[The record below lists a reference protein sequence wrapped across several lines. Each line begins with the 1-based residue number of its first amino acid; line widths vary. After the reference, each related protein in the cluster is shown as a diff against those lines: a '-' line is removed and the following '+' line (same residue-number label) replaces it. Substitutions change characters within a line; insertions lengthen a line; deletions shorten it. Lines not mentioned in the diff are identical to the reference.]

1 MGWDE
6 TLRKKLKEQC
16 SGTVLFD
23 EPARSHTSLC
33 VGGRIDALV
42 FPETI
47 DELSGIVNFL
57 RHYEMP
63 FLPVGNWTNLIVRDG
78 GFRGMVVSLSG
89 LRKLRVSHKEDGTAL
104 MTAEAGCPLAELVR
118 TAAKES
124 LSGAEF
130 CAGIPGSVG
139 GAIRMNAGAYGGE
152 IKDIVKDVARM
163 DKMGKVTVEARKELH
178 FTYRNLDLPADSMI
192 IAGTFLLQRGNRQ
205 EITAKMT
212 DIMKKRKDNHPLDL
226 PNAGSIFKNPP
237 DFPAG
242 RLIEESGL
250 KGLRIGDAQISE
262 KHANFIVNRGRA
274 SSSDILELID
284 IAIKSVFKKTGRILE
299 TEVKVVG
306 EQ

>member
-6 TLRKKLKEQC
+6 TLREKLKERC

-23 EPARSHTSLC
+23 EPARLHASLG

-47 DELSGIVNFL
+47 DELSGIVDFIRQHAL
-57 RHYEMP
+57 P

-78 GFRGMVVSLSG
+78 GFRGVVVSLSR
-89 LRKLRVSHKEDGTAL
+89 LRKLFVSHQADGTAL
-104 MTAEAGCPLAELVR
+104 ATAEAGCSLAEMVG

-152 IKDIVKDVARM
+152 IKDIVKDVSIIDSTGKRKTTTRM
-163 DKMGKVTVEARKELH
+163 ELN
-178 FTYRNLDLPADSMI
+178 FTYRNLDLPTDSMI
-192 IAGTFLLQRGNRQ
+192 IAGTFLLHRGSRQ
-205 EITAKMT
+205 EITAKMN
-212 DIMKKRKDNHPLDL
+212 DIIKKRKDKHPLDL
-226 PNAGSIFKNPP
+226 PNAGSIFKNTP
-237 DFPAG
+237 DCPAG

-274 SSSDILELID
+274 SSSEILELID
-284 IAIKSVFKKTGRILE
+284 LTVKSVFKKTGRTLE

-306 EQ
+306 EP